1 MACGRR
7 RRMMWARYGG
17 DVLVFVYGGHIV
29 ERMTQGGT
37 MEVRTTCILKSGNS
51 IGQDSNGQRG
61 KSNE

>member
-1 MACGRR
+1 MAFAKK

-37 MEVRTTCILKSGNS
+37 MEVRTTYILKSGNS